1 MYRLLLVDDESEIR
15 EGLQEVVDFASYGF
29 EVVGEAANGL
39 EALQACERLA
49 PDLVVTDI
57 RMPLMDGL
65 TMCQRVQKAL
75 PTTRFMILSGYD
87 DFEYAR
93 QAIRMNCLGY
103 LLKPISST
111 EFREMLAQARVKL
124 DEEFAQRRDLNRLRE
139 HFRTSLPYLREMLL
153 SSLLSG
159 AVSAQEA
166 LQAAGRYGLPL
177 EAEQ

>member
-1 MYRLLLVDDESEIR
+1 MYRLLLVDDESDIR

-29 EVVGEAANGL
+29 EVVGESTNGL
-39 EALQACERLA
+39 EAVQACERLE

-65 TMCQRVQKAL
+65 TMCRRVQKML
-75 PTTRFMILSGYD
+75 PTTRFIILSGYD

-93 QAIRMNCLGY
+93 QAVSLNCLGY
-103 LLKPISST
+103 LLKPISSV
-111 EFREMLAQARVKL
+111 EFREMLEKARARL
-124 DEEFAQRRDLNRLRE
+124 DEEFSQRRDLSRLRE

-159 AVSAQEA
+159 AIGVKEA
-166 LQAAGRYGLPL
+166 L
-177 EAEQ
+177 